1 MAVVEYMMHRIE
13 GGNRRAVPEF
23 IGDRGHWQSPVD
35 KSFIGWID
43 DNRDYYVPDSVTSLT
58 KSEFVTRQLAIHNH
72 ESGNYK
78 FTTQVE
84 PGSEE
89 EAVDLTDE
97 EVTAQAEAWYD
108 AFVAN
113 NS

>member
-13 GGNRRAVPEF
+13 GGSRRAVPEF

-35 KSFIGWID
+35 KSFVGWID
-43 DNRDYYVPDSVTSLT
+43 DDRDYYVPDSVTSMT
-58 KSEFVTRQLAIHNH
+58 KAEFVTRQLGIHNH
-72 ESGNYK
+72 SSGNYK
-78 FTTQVE
+78 FTTSVE
-84 PGSEE
+84 PGSDQTPT
-89 EAVDLTDE
+89 DLTDA

-108 AFVAN
+108 AFVAK

>member
-43 DNRDYYVPDSVTSLT
+43 DARDYYVPDSVTTLT
-58 KSEFVTRQLAIHNH
+58 KAEFVTRQLAIHNTEGH
-72 ESGNYK
+72 A
-78 FTTQVE
+78 FMTQVE

-89 EAVDLTDE
+89 EAVALTDE

-108 AFVAN
+108 AFVAKN
-113 NS
+113 GS